1 MKPDID
7 GNLWYVHSCGVHEG
21 GFKDVDSAITFAQKL
36 LNGGRE
42 EVQVESRKNWLS
54 WAVGKGGKYD

>member
-21 GFKDVDSAITFAQKL
+21 GFKTADLAIAFAQKL

-54 WAVGKGGKYD
+54 WELWKEGKYD